1 MSGPDQELLARFVGG
16 DRRAFDELMAIHE
29 GRVFAVCLRITGNRQ
44 DALDATQDTF
54 VNLFRKAHQYHGGA
68 AVSTWLY
75 RIAVNT
81 CYDLIRRSKRRAADP
96 LPDAFDPIDPSIVDQ
111 FHAVELRPDLE
122 TALAAIPTEYAAA
135 VVLADVEGLALAE
148 VAEVL
153 GVPVGTVKSRVFR
166 GRRLLAERL
175 GNRDDPS
182 GHPRERRDA

>member
-16 DRRAFDELMAIHE
+16 DRRAFDELMRIHE
-29 GRVFAVCLRITGNRQ
+29 DRVFAVCLRITGNRQ

-54 VNLFRKAHQYHGGA
+54 VNLYRKAHQYHGGA

-81 CYDLIRRSKRRAADP
+81 CYDLIRKSKRRAADS
-96 LPDAFDPIDPSIVDQ
+96 LPETFDPVDPSTADQ
-111 FHAVELRPDLE
+111 FHAVELRPDLQS
-122 TALAAIPTEYAAA
+122 ALAAIPTEYAAA
-135 VVLADVEGLALAE
+135 VVLADVEGMALAD
-148 VAEVL
+148 VSEVL

-175 GNRDDPS
+175 GNRGDPS